1 MRVSVN
7 WLKELVEFDLSPEAL
22 AEALTMAGFEVEEI
36 EDRQSWADGVV
47 VGRVLGRS
55 PHPDAEK
62 LSVCTVDIGL
72 AQNSTIVCGAANVGA
87 DMCVPVATV
96 GSYLPKVDLKIK
108 PRELRGVPSAG
119 MICSLSELGLA
130 KESEGIY
137 IFDEASFEQG
147 EIKPGQDVRSLLGL
161 NDFVLDVTS
170 TANRADAL
178 SMVGIAREV
187 AAITGNKLKLP
198 VSKSAST
205 AAASAQK
212 QTSAGDITI
221 SLSDPKA
228 CPIYIGSVLE
238 NIAIAPSPAWLQQR
252 LVAAGTRAIN
262 NVVDVTNY
270 VLLEWGQPLHAF
282 DLDRLNAA
290 GQAQKTAVGV
300 RYAKKGETLVTLDE
314 QTRKLT
320 ELTLLITAND
330 MPIALAGVMGGGATE
345 VTQNTQ
351 KVFLEAAY
359 FDAAAIR
366 KSARSQGLRTEA
378 SARYERGVN
387 PAELSLAS
395 DRALQLLQEI
405 AGATL
410 VAQAEDRTETGR
422 ITPTREVCLRLSRI
436 NQVLGPIKTQA
447 AQPTELDKSTVET
460 LLTKLGC
467 QSIFGEADT
476 WTVTVPPYRY
486 RDLER
491 EIDLIEEVARLYG
504 YDRFDNTLP
513 AQTSR
518 GYLSGEAALSRQL
531 RAAFRAA
538 GLTETIHYSLTGTH
552 PEKQQVVLANPLF
565 KEYSALRT
573 DLIDGLID
581 AFKLNLDNGNG
592 PINAFEIGNV
602 FNQPAD
608 DPKGDPIETRKVSGI
623 MGGDARRGRWVNSN
637 QETPMTWFEAKGILQ
652 RVFDSVGLS
661 VDYRPDEPDQR
672 LHPGRTASLWVR
684 GRTHLGTFGQLHP
697 QLRQERDLPEAV
709 YVFELNWDV
718 LTTCLISQSNG
729 QSNGQSS
736 RAVKFAA
743 YSTYPA
749 SDRDIAFFA
758 PTAVSVAD
766 LERLITKSG
775 GKLLDSVVLFD
786 EYRGESVPEGQRS
799 LAFRLVYRAGDRTLT
814 DQDIEPVH
822 QKVRAALEKTYRVSL
837 RS

>member
-22 AEALTMAGFEVEEI
+22 ADALTMAGFEVEDI

-47 VGRVLGRS
+47 VGRVLDRR

-62 LSVCTVDIGL
+62 LSVCTVDIG
-72 AQNSTIVCGAANVGA
+72 AAENSTIVCGAANVGA

-96 GSYLPKVDLKIK
+96 GSYLPKVDLTIK
-108 PRELRGVPSAG
+108 PRELRGVASVG

-130 KESEGIY
+130 KDSEGIY
-137 IFDEASFEQG
+137 IFDEASFERG
-147 EIKPGQDVRSLLGL
+147 EIALGQDVRPLLGL

-178 SMVGIAREV
+178 SMVGIAREI
-187 AAITGNKLKLP
+187 AAITGNELKLP
-198 VSKSAST
+198 VSEAIANKQ
-205 AAASAQK
+205 AQT
-212 QTSAGDITI
+212 QAGDVTI
-221 SLSDPKA
+221 ALSDPKA
-228 CPIYIGSVLE
+228 CPIYIGSVLKG
-238 NIAIAPSPAWLQQR
+238 IKIAPSPAWLQQR

-282 DLDRLNAA
+282 DLDQLATTGKEQNEKE
-290 GQAQKTAVGV
+290 QETTVSV
-300 RYAKKGETLVTLDE
+300 RYAKKGETLLTLDD
-314 QTRKLT
+314 QKRRLA

-330 MPIALAGVMGGGATE
+330 VPVALAGVMGGAETE
-345 VTQNTQ
+345 VTQGTQ

-359 FDAAAIR
+359 FDPAAIR

-410 VAQAEDRTETGR
+410 TNQAEDRTEIGR
-422 ITPTREVCLRLSRI
+422 ITPTREVSLRLSRI
-436 NQVLGPIKTQA
+436 NQILGSIKA
-447 AQPTELDKSTVET
+447 EASQPTELDKATVET

-467 QSIFGEADT
+467 QAKSVDAGI
-476 WTVTVPPYRY
+476 WTVIVPPYRY
-486 RDLER
+486 QDLER

-513 AQTSR
+513 TQTSR
-518 GYLSGEAALSRQL
+518 GYLSEEAALSRQI
-531 RAAFRAA
+531 RATFRAA
-538 GLTETIHYSLTGTH
+538 GLTETIHYSLTGTD

-565 KEYSALRT
+565 KEYSALRI

-602 FNQPAD
+602 FNKPAD
-608 DPKGDPIETRKVSGI
+608 SPERDPIETRKVSGI

-637 QETPMTWFEAKGILQ
+637 QESPMTWFEAKGVLQ

-661 VDYRPDEPDQR
+661 VDYRADDSDER

-718 LTTCLISQSNG
+718 LNTCLTGKSN
-729 QSNGQSS
+729 Q
-736 RAVKFAA
+736 AVKFAA
-743 YSTYPA
+743 YSTYPV
-749 SDRDIAFFA
+749 SDRDLAFFA
-758 PTAVSVAD
+758 PVAVSVAD
-766 LERLITKSG
+766 LKRSISKTG

-786 EYRGESVPEGQRS
+786 EYRGENVPEGQRS
-799 LAFRLVYRAGDRTLT
+799 LAFRLVYRASDRTLT
-814 DQDIEPVH
+814 DQDIDPVH
-822 QKVRAALEKTYRVSL
+822 QKVRAALEKTYKVSL